1 MPKKTLKLPIS
12 IVAAKGGYCV
22 EMEIGCHQTKVKLLL
37 DTGSS
42 TIAVETKKYKPE
54 EDFYLH
60 PTSYAQA
67 ITYGLGGW
75 AGPLVETH
83 LQFESHN
90 KKMTLKD
97 GHIAII
103 ESEQQDNFHGA
114 DGILGLAYR
123 QLNKAYD
130 LTEYFQEKNLAT
142 TNTFPWTFK
151 IEENKT
157 AIRKF
162 KKFLRQYDSIRPKAF
177 FTELEEHKI
186 CRDKFSLYVKRA
198 IVHVKDEDMDTEALE
213 ADPMN
218 QGWLILGSGE
228 EHKELYNGEMQIIDV
243 VHDAYYNT
251 NLLGVSVGDNEM
263 IVPEVDTSKKKAK
276 YSNSIIDCGSS
287 FLVLQE
293 NLYQEVMDQL
303 LALDIVF
310 ISHIEASNN
319 AYKTGTSYKP
329 QDLDLN
335 KWPDIHFYFQGE
347 KPEDVTKLTAKPD
360 NYWQLNA
367 LEKDRAWF
375 MIMQEVANIPNKS
388 ILGLPLISDYFCVFD
403 REHDKNGVIKV
414 GEIEL

>member
-1 MPKKTLKLPIS
+1 MPSKTLKLPIN

-22 EMEIGCHQTKVKLLL
+22 EMEIGCNQDKVKLLL

-42 TIAVETKKYKPE
+42 TIAVETNKYKPE
-54 EDFYLH
+54 DDFYLH
-60 PTSYAQA
+60 PTSYAQC
-67 ITYGLGGW
+67 ITYGSGGW

-83 LQFESHN
+83 LQFQSHS

-103 ESEQQDNFHGA
+103 KSEQQDNFHGA

-123 QLNKAYD
+123 QLNRAYD
-130 LTEYFQEKNLAT
+130 LSDYFAERHYESNQ
-142 TNTFPWTFK
+142 TFPWPFI
-151 IEENKT
+151 IEENKSSVRT
-157 AIRKF
+157 F
-162 KKFLRQYDSIRPKAF
+162 KKFLKNYDWIKPKAF

-186 CRDKFSLYVKRA
+186 CRDKFSIYVKRSLM
-198 IVHVKDEDMDTEALE
+198 HVKEDHLKSDELE
-213 ADPMN
+213 ADPLN

-228 EHKELYNGEMQIIDV
+228 EHKELYNGKLQVIDV

-251 NLLGVSVGDNEM
+251 NLLGISIADNDL
-263 IVPEVDTSKKKAK
+263 IKPVDDPYKKSAK
-276 YSNSIIDCGSS
+276 YSNSIVDCGSS

-293 NLYQEVMDQL
+293 NLYQELMDQL
-303 LALDIVF
+303 LEISVDF
-310 ISHIEASNN
+310 IQQIEASDN
-319 AYKTGTSYKP
+319 AYKTGSSYKP
-329 QDLDLN
+329 ADLDLS
-335 KWPDIHFYFQGE
+335 KWPDIHFHFQGE
-347 KPEDVTKLTAKPD
+347 HANDVTKLTCKPEH
-360 NYWQLNA
+360 YWQLNA

-414 GEIEL
+414 GGIQL